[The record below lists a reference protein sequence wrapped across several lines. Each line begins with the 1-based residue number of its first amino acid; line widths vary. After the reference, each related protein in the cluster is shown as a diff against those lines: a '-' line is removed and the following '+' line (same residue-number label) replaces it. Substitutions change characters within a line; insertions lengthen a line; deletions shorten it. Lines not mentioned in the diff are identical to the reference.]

1 MKIYQTNWYV
11 CILQHTRRVDNW
23 YVYFNVFDRHFSR
36 MLQASCRIYEKLF
49 TELSFEHQIICI
61 PYEYCVMETVEM
73 RWCST
78 ERCTSHWKFSRLYF
92 VIHCFIFWHFSHVR
106 KYWIWAAMRAIM
118 PPRLFYDENVSW
130 IYIPNKCYLKKIWS
144 WKNKIWYFIFYRLGW
159 LDWIINGN
167 CEEGIPKNT
176 TLMTL
181 PIISNH

>member
-1 MKIYQTNWYV
+1 MIGVMKIYQTNWYV

-78 ERCTSHWKFSRLYF
+78 ERCTSHWKFSRL
-92 VIHCFIFWHFSHVR
+92 CDS
-106 KYWIWAAMRAIM
+106 
-118 PPRLFYDENVSW
+118 LFYFLAFFACSEILNMGCDASHHAAATVLW
-130 IYIPNKCYLKKIWS
+130 
-144 WKNKIWYFIFYRLGW
+144 WKRFMNIRTK
-159 LDWIINGN
+159 
-167 CEEGIPKNT
+167 
-176 TLMTL
+176 
-181 PIISNH
+181 